1 MAAVALLPVQVRE
14 GGGEV
19 RGWACLGPGRRCRP
33 NCELPIPN
41 SVGARLS
48 SVLRVADLRSR
59 GDKLTECDESLS
71 LIAADVE
78 QLTEELGRVRAG
90 ASPLVQWLADRDAL
104 LAEKERGAH
113 PSLEN
118 EQLLAQRR
126 GEAATA
132 ALRDAR
138 DLLEEHDAR
147 ITNAIR
153 ELDDLRSTLAE
164 RDALLTEKE
173 LELTR
178 LENERL
184 QALRGAEDATR
195 QSSVKAASCST
206 STSSRSR
213 PRRAGSRSC
222 EANSPS
228 ATASSRRPSASDRVW
243 MRSSTRSGPPS
254 PTSRRGPRRPLT
266 RSTTGQRL
274 PATCFLRLSR
284 RAIDWWCPTSRVH
297 DRMTRSMPRANRSWW
312 YGSGAL
318 AVPDRQP
325 FLRVPAAPH
334 HRELGGARVGRR
346 LGLTYRRRVEH

>member
-1 MAAVALLPVQVRE
+1 MRRE
-14 GGGEV
+14 S
-19 RGWACLGPGRRCRP
+19 LTDRCRRGAADR
-33 NCELPIPN
+33 
-41 SVGARLS
+41 GARP
-48 SVLRVADLRSR
+48 RP
-59 GDKLTECDESLS
+59 
-71 LIAADVE
+71 
-78 QLTEELGRVRAG
+78 AG

-104 LAEKERGAH
+104 LAEKERE
-113 PSLEN
+113 LTRVEN

-184 QALRGAEDATR
+184 RALRGAEDATTALR
-195 QSSVKAASCST
+195 ESRELFDEHVKSIAT
-206 STSSRSR
+206 STRGLEELRSQLAERDRQLEEAERERSR
-213 PRRAGSRSC
+213 LDEALEEERAAVADLQAG
-222 EANSPS
+222 
-228 ATASSRRPSASDRVW
+228 AT
-243 MRSSTRSGPPS
+243 STVDAFDD
-254 PTSRRGPRRPLT
+254 
-266 RSTTGQRL
+266 GQRL

-297 DRMTRSMPRANRSWW
+297 DRMTRSMPRANRS
-312 YGSGAL
+312 S
-318 AVPDRQP
+318 V
-325 FLRVPAAPH
+325 V
-334 HRELGGARVGRR
+334 RVGRSPFPTDNR
-346 LGLTYRRRVEH
+346 SCAYLQLRITAN

>member
-1 MAAVALLPVQVRE
+1 M
-14 GGGEV
+14 
-19 RGWACLGPGRRCRP
+19 
-33 NCELPIPN
+33 
-41 SVGARLS
+41 GARLS
-48 SVLRVADLRSR
+48 SVLRVADFRPR

-78 QLTEELGRVRAG
+78 QLTEELDRVRAG

-104 LAEKERGAH
+104 LAEKERE
-113 PSLEN
+113 LTRVEN

-184 QALRGAEDATR
+184 QALRGAEDATTALR
-195 QSSVKAASCST
+195 ESRELFDEHVKSIAT
-206 STSSRSR
+206 STRGLEELRSQLAERDRQLEEAERERSR
-213 PRRAGSRSC
+213 LDEALEEERAAVADLR
-222 EANSPS
+222 AR
-228 ATASSRRPSASDRVW
+228 ADVDR
-243 MRSSTRSGPPS
+243 
-254 PTSRRGPRRPLT
+254 
-266 RSTTGQRL
+266 
-274 PATCFLRLSR
+274 
-284 RAIDWWCPTSRVH
+284 
-297 DRMTRSMPRANRSWW
+297 
-312 YGSGAL
+312 
-318 AVPDRQP
+318 
-325 FLRVPAAPH
+325 
-334 HRELGGARVGRR
+334 
-346 LGLTYRRRVEH
+346 

>member
-1 MAAVALLPVQVRE
+1 M
-14 GGGEV
+14 
-19 RGWACLGPGRRCRP
+19 
-33 NCELPIPN
+33 
-41 SVGARLS
+41 GARLS

-78 QLTEELGRVRAG
+78 QLTKELGRVRAG

-104 LAEKERGAH
+104 LAEKERE
-113 PSLEN
+113 LTRVEN

-184 QALRGAEDATR
+184 QALRGAEDATTALR
-195 QSSVKAASCST
+195 ESRELFDEHVKSIAT
-206 STSSRSR
+206 STRGLEELRSQLAERDRQLEEAERERSR
-213 PRRAGSRSC
+213 LDEALEEERAAVADLQA
-222 EANSPS
+222 EATSTVD
-228 ATASSRRPSASDRVW
+228 AFDDR
-243 MRSSTRSGPPS
+243 
-254 PTSRRGPRRPLT
+254 
-266 RSTTGQRL
+266 
-274 PATCFLRLSR
+274 A
-284 RAIDWWCPTSRVH
+284 
-297 DRMTRSMPRANRSWW
+297 
-312 YGSGAL
+312 
-318 AVPDRQP
+318 
-325 FLRVPAAPH
+325 AAPGH
-334 HRELGGARVGRR
+334 VLFAPFPEGYRLVVSDKPCPRPDDEVDAEGQSFVVVRVGRSPFPTDNR
-346 LGLTYRRRVEH
+346 SCAYLQLRITAN